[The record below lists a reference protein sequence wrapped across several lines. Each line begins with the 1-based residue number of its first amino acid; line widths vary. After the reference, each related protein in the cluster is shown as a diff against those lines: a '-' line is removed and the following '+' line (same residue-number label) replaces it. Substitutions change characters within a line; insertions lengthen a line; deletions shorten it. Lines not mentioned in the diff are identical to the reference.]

1 MSLRRSLGRSLI
13 SPFSSDTL
21 GFFPFV
27 LCILLNPSP
36 QGPQEACGGT
46 SKAQCFSF
54 SLFPPKFLQL
64 WIADFADIS
73 VAVQETWTI
82 NNLNRPHSMQ
92 ELELRN
98 RYMQFLYHVKYLI
111 FSNEH
116 IQR

>member
-1 MSLRRSLGRSLI
+1 MSLRRSLGRSLV

-27 LCILLNPSP
+27 LSILLNPSP
-36 QGPQEACGGT
+36 RGLRKHAVEHPKL
-46 SKAQCFSF
+46 SVFS

-92 ELELRN
+92 ELELTN

-116 IQR
+116 M